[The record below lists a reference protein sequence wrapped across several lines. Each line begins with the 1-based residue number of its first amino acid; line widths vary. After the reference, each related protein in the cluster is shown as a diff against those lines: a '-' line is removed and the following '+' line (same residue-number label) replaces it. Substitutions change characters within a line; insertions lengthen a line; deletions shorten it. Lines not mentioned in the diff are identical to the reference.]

1 MGVYTRQ
8 KLDGHTYMLKL
19 IIRVLWLTAAIGGA
33 SLAVAND
40 LILASM
46 LVSTACLAT
55 TAIAISFYGAGQ
67 RFLAIRG
74 ANAPV

>member
-1 MGVYTRQ
+1 
-8 KLDGHTYMLKL
+8 MLKL
-19 IIRVLWLTAAIGGA
+19 VIRVLWLTAAIQGA

-55 TAIAISFYGAGQ
+55 TAIAVSIYGEGQ
-67 RFLAIRG
+67 RFVATRAVSTAG
-74 ANAPV
+74 